1 MKTKLQTTH
10 QESPQTPTNQ
20 DNPDTPQST
29 NPNNHDNT
37 YAATQKHIY
46 YNFELKNN
54 ITPHHVFVFQSPHIC
69 LTILKLDVNFL
80 ILQGQ

>member
-46 YNFELKNN
+46 YNF
-54 ITPHHVFVFQSPHIC
+54 
-69 LTILKLDVNFL
+69 
-80 ILQGQ
+80 